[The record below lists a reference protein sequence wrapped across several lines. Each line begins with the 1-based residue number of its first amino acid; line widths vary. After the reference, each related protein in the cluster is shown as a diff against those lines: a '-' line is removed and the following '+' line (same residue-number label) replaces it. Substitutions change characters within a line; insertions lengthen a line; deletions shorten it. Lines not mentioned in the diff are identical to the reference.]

1 MGGPE
6 LDLLPPARPLTEA
19 TNSGLQA
26 VQVERAFELSGSTED
41 RFFQSMPSS
50 GASFPAQLSVEKWHR
65 ARRGAGGAR
74 GREQEISLGS
84 RSPTHTAP
92 GPAWPLQED
101 GGCVQRCAPRTQTRH
116 EALPDPDGS
125 PVSARSMPGPLQGD
139 HRHTGSDGVRCVSPP
154 PGLPSF
160 CQGRERAGGSLA
172 PPHMGSG
179 ANLYPGCGAH

>member
-1 MGGPE
+1 MKQELQVGGPE

-50 GASFPAQLSVEKWHR
+50 GASFPVQLSVEKWHR

-84 RSPTHTAP
+84 RSPTHTRLVQP
-92 GPAWPLQED
+92 GSCKKVEPACKDVPH
-101 GGCVQRCAPRTQTRH
+101 GPRPATKPFQTLT
-116 EALPDPDGS
+116 A
-125 PVSARSMPGPLQGD
+125 AR
-139 HRHTGSDGVRCVSPP
+139 
-154 PGLPSF
+154 
-160 CQGRERAGGSLA
+160 
-172 PPHMGSG
+172 
-179 ANLYPGCGAH
+179 